1 MSQDGVKLKFSL
13 EEVNKI
19 VKENVESVLVNQ
31 TYHPGKTTEWIDEIN
46 NKILQRLAEQQKSF
60 KYVVNSV
67 LMQKK
72 ESINNGLHVSS
83 ACLWDITTDG
93 VCTYRWE
100 NKTILCITNVF
111 GCMI

>member
-1 MSQDGVKLKFSL
+1 
-13 EEVNKI
+13 
-19 VKENVESVLVNQ
+19 VLVNQ

-60 KYVVNSV
+60 KYVGKISIFPIEFCCWTVTLTSLLVNSV

-83 ACLWDITTDG
+83 ACLWDVTTDG
-93 VCTYRWE
+93 TLFELKKICACQIR
-100 NKTILCITNVF
+100 L
-111 GCMI
+111 